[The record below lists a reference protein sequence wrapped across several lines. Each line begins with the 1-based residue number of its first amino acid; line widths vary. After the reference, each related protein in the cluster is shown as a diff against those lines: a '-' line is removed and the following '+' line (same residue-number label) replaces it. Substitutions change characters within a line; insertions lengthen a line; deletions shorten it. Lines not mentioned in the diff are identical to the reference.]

1 MEEAINKTTRKQK
14 LQNYMKHPGSFLLA
28 AVTKLAILATIV
40 VLGFILFYI
49 LICILIN

>member
-28 AVTKLAILATIV
+28 AVILGGTYGKYLAI
-40 VLGFILFYI
+40 YI
-49 LICILIN
+49 NN